1 MKLQMVNVTRRFG
14 DFCAVDD
21 LNLAI
26 TNGVYGLLGV
36 NGAGKT
42 TLIER
47 KKFGAALK
55 REQAAKRA
63 AKERRDDSGN

>member
-1 MKLQMVNVTRRFG
+1 MKLQMVNVTRKFG

-21 LNLAI
+21 LNLTI

-42 TLIER
+42 TLMRIC
-47 KKFGAALK
+47 LLYTSPSP
-55 REQAAKRA
+55 
-63 AKERRDDSGN
+63 RD